1 MIEKITEY
9 LTSNNELTGS
19 MVSFLLKPENIER
32 LKDNKKLVKKLTKIK
47 ALPSALRLYLRNL
60 AGVTD
65 KITEDFFSKSELA
78 EIKKRV
84 VAADVEGSMG
94 NVRTSGMDQYI
105 PSMINTNK
113 GAIGYYDAT
122 FSIKGIFTDPKVNMD
137 MTLGQAV
144 FTKDKKGNIVVND
157 IHDFHGEGSIGVG
170 YDNTDMSNFENE
182 YRKGFPGRK
191 KEFRADPYSA
201 ETGRFTQEEKENFDS
216 FLYPLKGRSGSYVDE
231 TDEEMKIRAQ
241 KAFENNEISAAGYAR
256 IIAQLD
262 QQKEGIPIEI
272 NIGKI
277 TQEDKYKASPNFA
290 KYIAQDTG
298 GKYFY
303 EEDGKQIEYPNP
315 GIEYEDVGIPS
326 LIREQARKYLK

>member
-9 LTSNNELTGS
+9 LGSNNELTGS
-19 MVSFLLKPENIER
+19 MVGFLLKPENLER

-84 VAADVEGSMG
+84 VDADVEGSMG
-94 NVRTSGMDQYI
+94 RVRTSGMDQYI
-105 PSMINTNK
+105 PSLIGTNK
-113 GAIGYYDAT
+113 GAIGYDFSDG

-157 IHDFHGEGSIGVG
+157 IHDFHGKGGIGTS
-170 YDNTDMSNFENE
+170 YDDTDMSNLENE
-182 YRKGFPGRK
+182 YRKGFPDRK
-191 KEFRADPYSA
+191 KEFRPDPYSA
-201 ETGRFTQEEKENFDS
+201 ETGRFTEEEKELGS

-231 TDEEMKIRAQ
+231 TDKEMKIRAQ
-241 KAFENNEISAAGYAR
+241 KAFEDGDISAAGHAR

-262 QQKEGIPIEI
+262 QDDKGIPIEI
-272 NIGKI
+272 DIGKI
-277 TQEDKYKASPNFA
+277 TQKDKYEARPDFA

-298 GKYFY
+298 GKFFY

-326 LIREQARKYLK
+326 LIRKEARKFIK

>member
-113 GAIGYYDAT
+113 GAIGYDDAT

-170 YDNTDMSNFENE
+170 YDNTDMSNLENE
-182 YRKGFPGRK
+182 YRKVFLAEK
-191 KEFRADPYSA
+191 KSLEQIHTVQKQVDLHKKKKKILILF
-201 ETGRFTQEEKENFDS
+201 FTH
-216 FLYPLKGRSGSYVDE
+216 
-231 TDEEMKIRAQ
+231 
-241 KAFENNEISAAGYAR
+241 
-256 IIAQLD
+256 
-262 QQKEGIPIEI
+262 
-272 NIGKI
+272 
-277 TQEDKYKASPNFA
+277 
-290 KYIAQDTG
+290 
-298 GKYFY
+298 
-303 EEDGKQIEYPNP
+303 
-315 GIEYEDVGIPS
+315 
-326 LIREQARKYLK
+326 